1 MSTIIVSINSAIRH
15 NAISPKFYMH
25 NKIIVCVKS
34 GENETLSQHV
44 INNCFKVIKF
54 ETFNDIEK
62 QIKENNI
69 DTVNLK
75 VFSTSEDYMY
85 TAAKL
90 RALLSIEGMS
100 FSEVAV
106 FRDKTLMKKKA
117 AQSKIRVPHF
127 NNFEGQSY
135 QEIAE
140 QVGLPFV
147 MKPRDAAGSFGVH
160 IIKCETDFSEAV
172 KDITLADNYAFEEYI
187 NGNLYHVD
195 LLVQNGD
202 IVFSVAC
209 EYTFPNLDFLSGK
222 PCLSLVLQSDSE
234 VSKNLKAFAS
244 QIVRSLE
251 LENGPSHIEIF
262 ISDQGEMVFL
272 EAACRTPGAI
282 VVPLY
287 EKQFGVN
294 MIEEAINIEQGKP
307 VEKICPAS
315 EYHHFAGIFPTI
327 EGEIKQIHEVAIRS
341 EFDLEM
347 HCSVGDSFTGLN
359 SLKNIA
365 GSIVVK
371 NKNYDDLRK
380 DFEYFRKFKLVS

>member
-1 MSTIIVSINSAIRH
+1 MNTIIVSINSVIRH
-15 NAISPKFYMH
+15 NAVSSTFYKR
-25 NKIIVCVKS
+25 NKIIVCVKN
-34 GENETLSQHV
+34 GENKALNQHV
-44 INNCFKVIKF
+44 INNCFKVIEF

-62 QIKENNI
+62 EIKESKINTDNI
-69 DTVNLK
+69 K
-75 VFSTSEDYMY
+75 IFSTSEDYMY
-85 TAAKL
+85 IAAKL
-90 RALLSIEGMS
+90 RASLSIAGMS
-100 FSEVAV
+100 FSEVSV

-117 AQSKIRVPHF
+117 VQGEIRVPHF
-127 NNFEGQSY
+127 NNYEGQSY
-135 QEIAE
+135 QEITE

-147 MKPRDAAGSFGVH
+147 LKPRDAAGSFGVH
-160 IIKCETDFSEAV
+160 IVKCETDFSEAI
-172 KDITLADNYAFEEYI
+172 KDITLAGSYAFEEYI
-187 NGNLYHVD
+187 SGNLYHVD
-195 LLVQNGD
+195 LLVQKGN
-202 IVFSVAC
+202 IVFSVAS

-222 PCLSLVLQSDSE
+222 PCLSLVLKNDSE
-234 VSKNLKAFAS
+234 VSKNLKTFAS
-244 QIVRSLE
+244 QIVRSLG

-262 ISDQGEMVFL
+262 ISDHGEMVFL

-307 VEKICPAS
+307 VEKNYPAS
-315 EYHHFAGIFPTI
+315 EYHHFAGIFPII
-327 EGEIKQIHEVAIRS
+327 EGEIKQIHDVAIRS

-359 SLKNIA
+359 SLKNIS

-371 NKNYDDLRK
+371 NKNYDELRE